1 MVGAKNSTQ
10 VASAAVTAAAVI
22 PRGSRLIGEELSA
35 RGEGPNHAEQQRM
48 HVMDLAN
55 SITNGIAGVSYT
67 DRTQQPY
74 SPASPA
80 LT

>member
-1 MVGAKNSTQ
+1 
-10 VASAAVTAAAVI
+10 
-22 PRGSRLIGEELSA
+22 LIGEELSA